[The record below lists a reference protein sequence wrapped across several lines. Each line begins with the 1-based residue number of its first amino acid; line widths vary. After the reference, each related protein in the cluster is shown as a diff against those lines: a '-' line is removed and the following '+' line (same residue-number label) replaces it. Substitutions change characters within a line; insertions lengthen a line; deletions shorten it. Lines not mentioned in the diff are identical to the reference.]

1 MFKKII
7 SLILILTFISVSSIS
22 IAVYESIP
30 VWTNAIETMSKINN
44 KVELKLSCESAILI
58 DENTGTILYEKNSHE
73 KLRPA
78 SVTKIMSLLL
88 IMEALDN
95 GKITLN
101 DAVPCS
107 ERARKMG
114 GSQIW
119 LNETEK
125 LSVND
130 MLKAIC
136 VVSANDCTVAMAE
149 YLAGTEEAFVAQMN
163 KKAKDLGMNDTIFKN
178 SHGIDEDGHLTS
190 AYDIS
195 LMSRELSKKHPQ
207 IHEYTKIWMD
217 TLRNGE
223 SQLINTNKLIRFY
236 SGATGLKTGS
246 TSLALFNL
254 SATATRNNLNLIAV
268 VMKSPTS
275 QERFDDAKILLDYG
289 FANFTSYQLSKA
301 NEIIDIIEI
310 PKSKAKE
317 IELIYKED
325 TYALLSKGE
334 EKNIEKEIMLFDN
347 ISAPLEYKEKVGNI
361 IYKINGNELA
371 SADIVVNQKVEEKK
385 IGDFLYNLLDFWYTV
400 GRN

>member
-223 SQLINTNKLIRFY
+223 SQLVNTNKLIRFY